1 MDDLRSRSN
10 GIEHHAEPH
19 LDAGVPKLVDC
30 IVGGDDEHALGLQV
44 PHDAYQLRRFR
55 GLSDQNGDA
64 RDGVVHQR
72 HSELAQQLVR
82 YEAAVA
88 GALVRV
94 RVVGLAK
101 RFYDLR
107 GDHRRLARGERV
119 LHRGLAAQAGRVVV
133 QQGPDVP
140 EPMDLPAVPRIHG
153 GKLVSGLRIFDR
165 MVLAVLGDRVVQRA
179 LGQLQGSLRS
189 PDSHLED
196 LLSARPTG
204 DQWYASMKFTASRR
218 PSGGQRIRSNGTD
231 IDISNVPTDGR
242 RRRCRRSEN
251 DRLERP
257 DLGMCLER
265 RQRDLHPGPQLVHGD

>member
-1 MDDLRSRSN
+1 MDDLRSRSD

-19 LDAGVPKLVDC
+19 LDVGVPKLIDR

-55 GLSDQNGDA
+55 GLSDQHGDA

-82 YEAAVA
+82 YEAAVS
-88 GALVRV
+88 GPFVRMHV
-94 RVVGLAK
+94 LCVAK
-101 RFYDLR
+101 RFYDLSS
-107 GDHRRLARGERV
+107 DHRRLARGERV
-119 LHRGLAAQAGRVVV
+119 LHRGLASQAGRVIV

-165 MVLAVLGDRVVQRA
+165 VVLAVLGDRVDQRA
-179 LGQLQGSLRS
+179 LGKLQGRLRS

-196 LLSARPTG
+196 LLSARSTG
-204 DQWYASMKFTASRR
+204 DQCT
-218 PSGGQRIRSNGTD
+218 P
-231 IDISNVPTDGR
+231 P
-242 RRRCRRSEN
+242 
-251 DRLERP
+251 
-257 DLGMCLER
+257 
-265 RQRDLHPGPQLVHGD
+265 